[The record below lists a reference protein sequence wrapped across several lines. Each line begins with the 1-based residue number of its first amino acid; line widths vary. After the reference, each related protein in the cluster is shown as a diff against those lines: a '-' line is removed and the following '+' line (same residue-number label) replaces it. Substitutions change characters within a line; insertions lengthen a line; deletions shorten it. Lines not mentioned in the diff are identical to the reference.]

1 MATVVGNAGNATR
14 LLRTVDAT
22 PTNRLG
28 ADSLFVVPA
37 LVIGGAIVAGMALE
51 FAPLTTVAALAAM
64 GVALVSPAV
73 GLALIAF
80 MGPLQPPL
88 VIPAPGFNALLV
100 AAAVLGCV
108 YRLPLDRP
116 RISLSAPM
124 LLLIGFV
131 LYVAVQQT
139 PEMVAGYTGSVG
151 YRSYSLFRE
160 LVTGFGTVLVAAY
173 VLPGRS
179 PFPFLAIVLGSATFA
194 AVIAILT
201 VNSPVVGPPIAGL
214 LTHSVIAGRGI
225 GPFGNPNY
233 FGTFEAIAIVTAVGL
248 MFGTRSVRIRWVLL
262 AACVVCGIGV
272 ALSLSRGAIIALA
285 AGLACLAFSRFRAR
299 IAVGIAAGLLAA
311 GLVLFP
317 IFLDWRLSITNGSDS
332 AASYS
337 GLAQSDAGRGGAA
350 LAGPQLFMMSPLF
363 GIGWG
368 QYTPMSVQFTGPGN
382 SINAHNW
389 YVSVLAEQGTVG
401 IVLTT
406 MLLVALVAALRT
418 RPRFP
423 RSVGFGALGAYAV
436 GSLFLEAPTTFETS
450 VLPILVIVAAL
461 ASDWTTPPR
470 AGRRPADE
478 EVPAPIRQGHR

>member
-1 MATVVGNAGNATR
+1 LATVVGNAGNATP

-28 ADSLFVVPA
+28 ADSRIVGPA
-37 LVIGGAIVAGMALE
+37 LVIGGAILAGMALE
-51 FAPLTTVAALAAM
+51 STPLTTVAALAAIF
-64 GVALVSPAV
+64 VALISPVV

-108 YRLPLDRP
+108 YRLPIDRP
-116 RISLSAPM
+116 RIRFNAPM
-124 LLLIGFV
+124 LLLTGFV

-151 YRSYSLFRE
+151 YLSYSLFRE

-179 PFPFLAIVLGSATFA
+179 PFPFLAIVLVSAILAT
-194 AVIAILT
+194 VLAILT
-201 VNSPVVGPPIAGL
+201 VNSPVVGPPLAGL
-214 LTHSVIAGRGI
+214 LTHDVVAGRGI
-225 GPFGNPNY
+225 GPFGNANY
-233 FGTFEAIAIVTAVGL
+233 FGLFEAIAIVTAVGL
-248 MFGTRSVRIRWVLL
+248 SFGIRSVPLRWVLL
-262 AACVVCGIGV
+262 AASVAFGIGV
-272 ALSLSRGAIIALA
+272 ALSLSRGAIVALV
-285 AGLACLAFSRFRAR
+285 AGLACLAFSRARAR
-299 IAVGIAAGLLAA
+299 IAVGITAGLLAA

-317 IFLDWRLSITNGSDS
+317 IFLAWRLSITDGSAS

-337 GLAQSDAGRGGAA
+337 VLAQSDAGREGAV
-350 LAGPQLFMMSPLF
+350 LAGPQLFLTSPLF

-368 QYTPMSVQFTGPGN
+368 HYLPMSPQFTGPGN

-389 YVSVLAEQGTVG
+389 YMSVLAEQGTVG

-418 RPRFP
+418 RPTFP

-436 GSLFLEAPTTFETS
+436 GLLFLEAPTTFETS

-461 ASDWTTPPR
+461 ASAWTTPPR
-470 AGRRPADE
+470 AGTAGR
-478 EVPAPIRQGHR
+478 

>member
-1 MATVVGNAGNATR
+1 M
-14 LLRTVDAT
+14 
-22 PTNRLG
+22 
-28 ADSLFVVPA
+28 
-37 LVIGGAIVAGMALE
+37 VIGGAIVAGMALE
-51 FAPLTTVAALAAM
+51 FAPLTIIAALAAIV
-64 GVALVSPAV
+64 VALVAPAV

-100 AAAVLGCV
+100 GAAVLGCV
-108 YRLPLDRP
+108 YRLPIDRP
-116 RISLSAPM
+116 RMSLTAPM

-139 PEMVAGYTGSVG
+139 PEMVAGYTGSAA

-173 VLPGRS
+173 VLPRRS
-179 PFPFLAIVLGSATFA
+179 PFPFLAIVLGSAILA
-194 AVIAILT
+194 AVLAILT
-201 VNSPVVGPPIAGL
+201 VDGSAVGPPIAGL
-214 LTHSVIAGRGI
+214 LTHSVVANRGI
-225 GPFGNPNY
+225 GPFGNANY
-233 FGTFEAIAIVTAVGL
+233 FGMFEAIAIVTAVAL
-248 MFGTRSVRIRWVLL
+248 MFDTRSVRLRWVLL
-262 AACVVCGIGV
+262 AASVVFGIGV

-285 AGLACLAFSRFRAR
+285 AGLACLAFSRARAR

-311 GLVLFP
+311 GVVLFP
-317 IFLDWRLSITNGSDS
+317 IFVDWRLSIQTS
-332 AASYS
+332 SYS
-337 GLAQSDAGRGGAA
+337 ALSQSDAGREAA
-350 LAGPQLFMMSPLF
+350 VLAGLQLWMMSPLF

-368 QYTPMSVQFTGPGN
+368 QYTEMSAQFTGPGN

-389 YVSVLAEQGTVG
+389 YVSVLAEQGVVG
-401 IVLTT
+401 FVLTT

-436 GSLFLEAPTTFETS
+436 GVLYLEAPTTFETS

-470 AGRRPADE
+470 AGRPPADE
-478 EVPAPIRQGHR
+478 VEPAPVGGGHL